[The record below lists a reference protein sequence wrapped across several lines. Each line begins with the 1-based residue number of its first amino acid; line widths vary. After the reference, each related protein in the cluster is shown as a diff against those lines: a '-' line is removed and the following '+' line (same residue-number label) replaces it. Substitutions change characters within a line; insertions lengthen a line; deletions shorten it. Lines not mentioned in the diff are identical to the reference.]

1 MTNKSKITLVA
12 VLFAVFATP
21 ALALDDEWTVDSG
34 RYVNGQVPSYAQSA
48 PLYLT
53 TRAPRVIERRNA
65 AGISHFG
72 TFSNAPSGR
81 DAMVQSLGN

>member
-21 ALALDDEWTVDSG
+21 ALALDYEWTVDSG

-65 AGISHFG
+65 AGFTQFG
-72 TFSNAPSGR
+72 TFTGAPSGR

>member
-1 MTNKSKITLVA
+1 MTYKSKITLVA
-12 VLFAVFATP
+12 VLFAAFATP

-34 RYVNGQVPSYAQSA
+34 RYVNGQVPSYTQSA

-65 AGISHFG
+65 AGFSHFD
-72 TFSNAPSGR
+72 TFINAPSGR

>member
-12 VLFAVFATP
+12 VLIAAFATP
-21 ALALDDEWTVDSG
+21 AFAIDDEWTVDSG
-34 RYVNGQVPSYAQSA
+34 RYVNGQVPSYTQPG

-53 TRAPRVIERRNA
+53 TRPPRLVEGRNA
-65 AGISHFG
+65 ADFNRFG
-72 TFSNAPSGR
+72 TFNNAPSGR